1 MNLITKNINT
11 IFIIIFLIFIYIYPS
26 HRLDFILALVFALF
40 GHLLVQHSREYKKLN
55 YIRLPIEKYDEYIV
69 KRKFNKILK
78 KHDKILKKH
87 DKIQEKQER
96 EEFLKELINNAL
108 RKIKSTDEVERQI
121 GIEELV
127 ALESKDVYT
136 YNELMKIIKDGLPKS
151 HERQIL
157 EILCKIY
164 KNINQN
170 NI

>member
-11 IFIIIFLIFIYIYPS
+11 IFIIIFLLFIYIYPS

-40 GHLLVQHSREYKKLN
+40 GHLLVQHSREYKILN

-69 KRKFNKILK
+69 KRKFN
-78 KHDKILKKH
+78 KILKKH

-108 RKIKSTDEVERQI
+108 RKIKSTDEAERQI

-136 YNELMKIIKDGLPKS
+136 YNELMKIIKEWLPKS

>member
-1 MNLITKNINT
+1 MNFLNKNIDKV
-11 IFIIIFLIFIYIYPS
+11 IIIIFLIFIYIYPS
-26 HRLDFILALVFALF
+26 HRFDFILALVFALF

-78 KHDKILKKH
+78 KQDKIH
-87 DKIQEKQER
+87 EKQER

-108 RKIKSTDEVERQI
+108 RKIKSTDEAERQI

-127 ALESKDVYT
+127 ALESKDIYI